1 MLPNLFNIAMLALEA
16 QEVIFLR
23 TLKLSA
29 GGSAATT
36 EAVRMVTEKVFAA
49 QEATMKVMTGASA
62 DRIVTGYRSK
72 VRANARRLGST
83 RRRGKSTK
91 A

>member
-1 MLPNLFNIAMLALEA
+1 MLPNLFNVAMLAFEA

-29 GGSAATT
+29 GGPAAAT
-36 EAVRMVTEKVFAA
+36 EAVRMVTEKMFAA
-49 QEATMKVMTGASA
+49 QEATFKAMAGASA
-62 DRIVTGYRSK
+62 DRIVHGYRSK
-72 VRANARRLGST
+72 VRANARRLGT
-83 RRRGKSTK
+83 KRRRKSTK